1 MFLFV
6 KHDKLNTLK
15 CKFIK
20 YLNKPDLGHIN
31 TTIIKFKY
39 GLKY

>member
-20 YLNKPDLGHIN
+20 YLNTP
-31 TTIIKFKY
+31 IIK
-39 GLKY
+39 LKYRS

>member
-6 KHDKLNTLK
+6 KHDKSNTLK

-20 YLNKPDLGHIN
+20 YLNTP
-31 TTIIKFKY
+31 IIK
-39 GLKY
+39 LKYRS

>member
-6 KHDKLNTLK
+6 KYDKSNTLK

-31 TTIIKFKY
+31 KPIIK
-39 GLKY
+39 LKYRS

>member
-6 KHDKLNTLK
+6 KYDKSNTLK

-20 YLNKPDLGHIN
+20 YLGHIN
-31 TTIIKFKY
+31 KPIIKFKY
-39 GLKY
+39 IKC